1 MEVTEE
7 GELVTELYAI
17 DQRQAK
23 HMRGVGVAANPP
35 PPKQFTDKGRSF
47 LTF

>member
-1 MEVTEE
+1 MEVTGE

-17 DQRQAK
+17 DERQAK

-35 PPKQFTDKGRSF
+35 PPKQFNDKDRAF
-47 LTF
+47 LTV